1 MNNPKTT
8 SFEEKVYMATRVP
21 GPSPEF
27 AEHLWK
33 QVVEQPQKQ
42 SGFNTHF
49 PRIFARPVW
58 AASTIVLLVTVVLIT
73 TLGPGQVW
81 AAVQKLIGYIPGIGF
96 VENNEAT
103 LILSQPV
110 TNTRGQVS
118 VTVVNAVASIDNTRI
133 ILQADGLNG
142 LRKYVQDNRP
152 ESSGSLRLLQ
162 PDGSSI
168 PLKSIS
174 VEYVSA
180 SAVEVQM
187 NFQPLSTGVRE
198 VTLAFTQIPG
208 VPAGFAPESWQISL
222 DFQAANTSGRITTGS
237 EPNFTS
243 ETVNGLTLVLSG
255 IAQLDGKTA
264 LELRLDTND
273 PFISIE
279 PNWWWNN
286 ILIYDINGNLVSVGD
301 DPIVGDD
308 GWAEITLEMSSLDAG
323 QLYTLNLNGPIGL
336 WEQFEQNPQL
346 EFTFDPGPE
355 PHFGQ
360 HWEMDETLI
369 AGGRGFHLTSI
380 SLYSNEA
387 SKPALLFNIDHQKD
401 VEGVMIFPL
410 DHQPASGAVGV
421 QTVVFEEIPQE
432 PIRFRLGGVFYQMDG
447 AWQISFQI
455 PEGGTSA
462 TTKP

>member
-1 MNNPKTT
+1 MKKKCTWPPE
-8 SFEEKVYMATRVP
+8 SDQ
-21 GPSPEF
+21 PEF

-42 SGFNTHF
+42 SGFNTQF

-110 TNTRGQVS
+110 TKSRGQVS

-152 ESSGSLRLLQ
+152 KSSGSLRLLQ

-180 SAVEVQM
+180 SAIEVQM
-187 NFQPLSTGVRE
+187 KFQPFSTGVRE

-264 LELRLDTND
+264 LELRLDTNN

-286 ILIYDINGNLVSVGD
+286 ILIYDINGTLVSVGD

-308 GWAEITLEMSSLDAG
+308 GWAEITLEMPSLDAG
-323 QLYTLNLNGPIGL
+323 QLYTP
-336 WEQFEQNPQL
+336 
-346 EFTFDPGPE
+346 
-355 PHFGQ
+355 
-360 HWEMDETLI
+360 
-369 AGGRGFHLTSI
+369 
-380 SLYSNEA
+380 
-387 SKPALLFNIDHQKD
+387 
-401 VEGVMIFPL
+401 
-410 DHQPASGAVGV
+410 
-421 QTVVFEEIPQE
+421 
-432 PIRFRLGGVFYQMDG
+432 
-447 AWQISFQI
+447 
-455 PEGGTSA
+455 
-462 TTKP
+462 

>member
-152 ESSGSLRLLQ
+152 EILRLAPSVATGWFFHTFEEHQ
-162 PDGSSI
+162 RRICKRICRRSSDEFPT
-168 PLKSIS
+168 PLYRS
-174 VEYVSA
+174 ERGD
-180 SAVEVQM
+180 
-187 NFQPLSTGVRE
+187 F
-198 VTLAFTQIPG
+198 
-208 VPAGFAPESWQISL
+208 GFHA
-222 DFQAANTSGRITTGS
+222 DTRCAGRICAGKLADLARFS
-237 EPNFTS
+237 SRQHQRAHYNRQR
-243 ETVNGLTLVLSG
+243 
-255 IAQLDGKTA
+255 AQLY
-264 LELRLDTND
+264 ER
-273 PFISIE
+273 
-279 PNWWWNN
+279 
-286 ILIYDINGNLVSVGD
+286 NG
-301 DPIVGDD
+301 
-308 GWAEITLEMSSLDAG
+308 
-323 QLYTLNLNGPIGL
+323 
-336 WEQFEQNPQL
+336 
-346 EFTFDPGPE
+346 
-355 PHFGQ
+355 
-360 HWEMDETLI
+360 
-369 AGGRGFHLTSI
+369 
-380 SLYSNEA
+380 
-387 SKPALLFNIDHQKD
+387 
-401 VEGVMIFPL
+401 
-410 DHQPASGAVGV
+410 
-421 QTVVFEEIPQE
+421 
-432 PIRFRLGGVFYQMDG
+432 
-447 AWQISFQI
+447 
-455 PEGGTSA
+455 
-462 TTKP
+462 